1 MSPAILQLQGL
12 RKAYGQLRA
21 VDGVDLSVAAG
32 SLTGLIGPNGAGKTT
47 TFDLIAGAQRSDS
60 GRIVFQGQPIENL
73 APNAIFRRGLARTFQ
88 VPRPFAQM
96 TVLENVLIAPLNQ
109 IGERLYAN
117 WWWAGRVSVQERALQ
132 ERAREVLELCAL
144 SDKAG
149 LLAGQLSGGQQKL
162 LELARVLMIDPQMIL
177 LDEPA
182 AGVNPSLLETLM
194 ERVQLLHRRGI
205 TFLLIE
211 HNMDLVMRVCQH
223 VIVMAQ
229 GQVLA
234 QGTPQEVQDNPQVL
248 DAYLGQVP
256 QS

>member
-21 VDGVDLSVAAG
+21 VDGVDLSVASG

-47 TFDLIAGAQRSDS
+47 TFDRIAGAQRCDS
-60 GRIVFQGQPIENL
+60 GRIVFQGQSIENL

-117 WWWAGRVSVQERALQ
+117 WWWAGRVSAQERALQ

-144 SDKAG
+144 SDKAS